1 MNPCA
6 LLSAELADRRHL
18 PCCRPRNPSHPDNR
32 AALYRIVLCLCAL
45 LSCLLASPAFAQ
57 HDHARGHNEYQNWA
71 SKKTGNCCDD
81 KDCGILNDDQVRET
95 TTGPEVKVRGK
106 WCRVLPEHFIIKGKS
121 PDWNKPHACV
131 NYDFRTTYAD
141 DCDRLLCYSGRGG
154 T

>member
-1 MNPCA
+1 LQADPA
-6 LLSAELADRRHL
+6 L
-18 PCCRPRNPSHPDNR
+18 
-32 AALYRIVLCLCAL
+32 
-45 LSCLLASPAFAQ
+45 AQ

-141 DCDRLLCYSGRGG
+141 ECDRLLCYSGKGG

>member
-6 LLSAELADRRHL
+6 LQSAELADRPRL
-18 PCCRPRNPSHPDNR
+18 PRRRPRNPNHPDSR
-32 AALYRIVLCLCAL
+32 AALYRIALCLCAL

-141 DCDRLLCYSGRGG
+141 DCDRLLCYSGKGG

>member
-1 MNPCA
+1 MP
-6 LLSAELADRRHL
+6 RRRART
-18 PCCRPRNPSHPDNR
+18 PNHPDSR
-32 AALYRIVLCLCAL
+32 AAPYWIVLCLCAL
-45 LSCLLASPAFAQ
+45 FCGVQVDPAFAQ

>member
-1 MNPCA
+1 VP
-6 LLSAELADRRHL
+6 RR
-18 PCCRPRNPSHPDNR
+18 RPQTPNHPDSR
-32 AALYRIVLCLCAL
+32 AALYWIVLCLCAL
-45 LSCLLASPAFAQ
+45 FSCVLAGPAFAQ

-81 KDCGILNDDQVRET
+81 RDCGILNDDQVRET

-141 DCDRLLCYSGRGG
+141 DCDRLLCYSGKGG

>member
-6 LLSAELADRRHL
+6 LLSAGLSRRL
-18 PCCRPRNPSHPDNR
+18 RVPRCPPRSPNHPNSR
-32 AALYRIVLCLCAL
+32 AALYRIVVCLCAL
-45 LSCLLASPAFAQ
+45 LSCLLTSPAVAQ
-57 HDHARGHNEYQNWA
+57 HDHARGHSEYQNWA

-81 KDCGILNDDQVRET
+81 KDCGILDDDQVRET

-141 DCDRLLCYSGRGG
+141 DCDRLLCYSGKGG

>member
-6 LLSAELADRRHL
+6 IPSAGLSRRLRL
-18 PCCRPRNPSHPDNR
+18 PRRRPQGPSHPDSR
-32 AALYRIVLCLCAL
+32 AALYRTVLSLCAL
-45 LSCLLASPAFAQ
+45 LFGVVADPAFAQ

-121 PDWNKPHACV
+121 PDWNKPHACI

-141 DCDRLLCYSGRGG
+141 DCDRLLCYSGKGG

>member
-1 MNPCA
+1 VNPCA
-6 LLSAELADRRHL
+6 LLLAGFAYRLRLPRR
-18 PCCRPRNPSHPDNR
+18 RPRSFNHPDRR
-32 AALYRIVLCLCAL
+32 AALCRIALCLFAL
-45 LSCLLASPAFAQ
+45 LSFLPASPAFAQ
-57 HDHARGHNEYQNWA
+57 HDHARGHSEYQNWA

-81 KDCGILNDDQVRET
+81 KDCGVLNEDQVRET

-141 DCDRLLCYSGRGG
+141 DCERLLCYAGRGG